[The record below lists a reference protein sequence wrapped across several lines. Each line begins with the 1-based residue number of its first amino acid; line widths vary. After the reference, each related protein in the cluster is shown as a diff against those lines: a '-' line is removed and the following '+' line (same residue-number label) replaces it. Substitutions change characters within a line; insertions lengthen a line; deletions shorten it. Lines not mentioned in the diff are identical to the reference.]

1 MSQSPLIKL
10 CDDQRINSDLL
21 SLHDFRDY
29 LIWKGILNDES
40 DIIHITTAENDINH
54 AYYDQLIPES
64 IILTESEQLNNLI
77 DLRRVDL
84 PASEME
90 QVNRILNNTSFTH
103 NVLTDKFDIDMTEIK
118 ISCLKPCTWLN
129 DEVINFYMCLLQQR
143 DNFNIEISDG
153 RRVSSHYFNT
163 FFINKLI
170 NKGEYNYA
178 NAKRWTKKFN
188 VFSKDKIFIPVNIS
202 NTHWT
207 IIVVFIK
214 LKEIHYYDSMG
225 GSGINRYLKHILH
238 WLKDESKEKYNNE
251 YIINNN
257 EWKLIDQEDDVPQQ
271 RNGFDCGMFTILCA
285 DFLSDNIPL
294 NNSYDQNEISSYR
307 KKVCASI
314 LRGELNF

>member
-10 CDDQRINSDLL
+10 FDDQRSNSDFL

-29 LIWKGILNDES
+29 LFWKGILNDES
-40 DIIHITTAENDINH
+40 DIIHITTVENDINH
-54 AYYDQLIPES
+54 IHDDQFVSELINFS
-64 IILTESEQLNNLI
+64 VSERLNLI
-77 DLRRVDL
+77 DLRRLDL
-84 PASEME
+84 SASEMD
-90 QVNRILNNTSFTH
+90 QVNGILNNTSFTH
-103 NVLTDKFDIDMTEIK
+103 KVLTNKFDIDMTEIK
-118 ISCLKPCTWLN
+118 ICCLKPCTWLN

-163 FFINKLI
+163 FFIDKLI
-170 NKGEYNYA
+170 TKGQYNYA
-178 NAKRWTKKFN
+178 NVERWTKKFN
-188 VFSKDKIFIPVNIS
+188 VFLKDKIFIPVNIS

-207 IIVVFIK
+207 MIVVYIK
-214 LKEIHYYDSMG
+214 LKEIHYYDSM
-225 GSGINRYLKHILH
+225 SGPGVNRFLKHILQ

-257 EWKLIDQEDDVPQQ
+257 EWILIDQEEDVPQQ

-294 NNSYDQNEISSYR
+294 SNSYNQNEISSYR